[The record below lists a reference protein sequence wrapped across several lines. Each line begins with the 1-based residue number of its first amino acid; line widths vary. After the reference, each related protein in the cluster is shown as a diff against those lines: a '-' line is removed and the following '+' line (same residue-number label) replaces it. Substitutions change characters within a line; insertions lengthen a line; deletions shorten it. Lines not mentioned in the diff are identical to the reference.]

1 VFDHAAHALPVG
13 TEGGDEGCEDD
24 DAGFHEQ
31 LGDFAHAADVFD
43 AVFVG
48 EAQVAAQ
55 AVAHVITVQYESAAS
70 HLVQFFF
77 DRMGEG
83 GFSSAGKPG
92 EPEDGAAMVVLL
104 FAPGTGDGGVVP
116 DDVAGNWGLCGHVSW
131 FGLVW
136 FVDYIAPLPY
146 PSPLSGARG
155 CGGVAILLSHF
166 WARGCGG
173 VAILL
178 SHFWARGGL

>member
-1 VFDHAAHALPVG
+1 
-13 TEGGDEGCEDD
+13 
-24 DAGFHEQ
+24 
-31 LGDFAHAADVFD
+31 
-43 AVFVG
+43 
-48 EAQVAAQ
+48 
-55 AVAHVITVQYESAAS
+55 
-70 HLVQFFF
+70 
-77 DRMGEG
+77 
-83 GFSSAGKPG
+83 
-92 EPEDGAAMVVLL
+92 
-104 FAPGTGDGGVVP
+104 
-116 DDVAGNWGLCGHVSW
+116 
-131 FGLVW
+131 LVW